1 MRSLCCSC
9 TSASNDQLEE
19 QKQLELLKLDEEEI
33 DYQQR
38 KDEVHELFIEAL
50 DLQRKLAEE
59 MSNS

>member
-1 MRSLCCSC
+1 
-9 TSASNDQLEE
+9 
-19 QKQLELLKLDEEEI
+19 LLKLDEEEI